1 MREDIRKIVTGGE
14 LLDRA
19 VDDLQVEASVVRPQP
34 DRRVQKL
41 RTRLDAER
49 AALSRWQ
56 TKLRRAFN
64 SVEKLQRSIQRI
76 ERLLGY
82 LEE

>member
-1 MREDIRKIVTGGE
+1 MTTPRRRLV
-14 LLDRA
+14 RPA
-19 VDDLQVEASVVRPQP
+19 PPSVVRPQP
-34 DRRVQKL
+34 DRRAQKL
-41 RTRLDAER
+41 RARLEAER
-49 AALSRWQ
+49 SALARWQ

-64 SVEKLQRSIQRI
+64 SVEKLQKSIQRI